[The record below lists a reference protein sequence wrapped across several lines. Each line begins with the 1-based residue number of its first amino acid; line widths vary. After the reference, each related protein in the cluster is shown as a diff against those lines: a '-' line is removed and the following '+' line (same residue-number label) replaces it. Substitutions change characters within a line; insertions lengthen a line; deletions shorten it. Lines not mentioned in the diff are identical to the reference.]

1 MNTDIV
7 HVTGSLRNRLAVTL
21 IGGAAVLTL
30 LFYLVIRN
38 YAAQIAQQGQD
49 SILQASVS
57 SILAAATIRNGVV
70 EMDIPYASFSMLGTV
85 TDDRVFYVIY
95 QDEKVLSG
103 YEHLPLAPLTSDGAS
118 IFQSTT
124 FMNTP
129 VRQVT
134 ASRVLIGVDLRT
146 RVTASIAQTQD
157 SLSGTLRQ
165 ISRNAAVF
173 GIGFFALAAL
183 LSVWAASTTMGTLK
197 RLADSVARRGPQDL
211 SPVAKPVPSEM
222 VPLVSSLNNLMSR
235 LDKSLKQS
243 EEFIAEAAHRVRT
256 PIATV
261 RSHAE
266 MTLQRVDKEENR
278 QALWSMIRAIDETSR
293 AAGQLLDHAMITFR
307 SSQHEFQDVD
317 LVMIAQEIVLR
328 LTPVAEMKDVDL
340 LLEGDASVTVSGD
353 SILIQNVV
361 RNLIDNALKYS
372 PDESSIVI
380 EVRGEPAPK
389 IEVRDQ
395 GPGFIDDEIDTL
407 TDRFKRGR
415 YASDTIGSGLGLT
428 IARDVAVS
436 HGGKLTMSNN
446 ATGGACVTF
455 SL

>member
-7 HVTGSLRNRLAVTL
+7 HVTGSLRNRLSVTL

-38 YAAQIAQQGQD
+38 YAAQIAQRGQD

-103 YEHLPLAPLTSDGAS
+103 YEHLPLAALTSDGAS

-129 VRQVT
+129 VRQVI
-134 ASRVLIGVDLRT
+134 ASRVLIGVDQRT

-157 SLSGTLRQ
+157 SLSGTLSQ

-183 LSVWAASTTMGTLK
+183 LSVWAASTTMGPLK

-395 GPGFIDDEIDTL
+395 GPGFIDDEIATL

-436 HGGKLTMSNN
+436 HGGKLTMGNN

>member
-49 SILQASVS
+49 SILQASVT

-95 QDEKVLSG
+95 QDENVLSG
-103 YEHLPLAPLTSDGAS
+103 YEHLPLAALTSDGAS

-129 VRQVT
+129 VRQVI
-134 ASRVLIGVDLRT
+134 ASRVLIGVDQRT

-157 SLSGTLRQ
+157 SLSGTLSQ

-183 LSVWAASTTMGTLK
+183 LSVWAASTTMGPLK

-222 VPLVSSLNNLMSR
+222 VPLVSSLNSLMSR

-317 LVMIAQEIVLR
+317 LVMIAREVVLR

-340 LLEGDASVTVSGD
+340 LLEGDESATVSGD

-380 EVRGEPAPK
+380 EVRGEHAPK

-395 GPGFIDDEIDTL
+395 GPGFIDDEIDIL

>member
-1 MNTDIV
+1 MC
-7 HVTGSLRNRLAVTL
+7 
-21 IGGAAVLTL
+21 
-30 LFYLVIRN
+30 IR
-38 YAAQIAQQGQD
+38 D
-49 SILQASVS
+49 S
-57 SILAAATIRNGVV
+57 RNGVV

-103 YEHLPLAPLTSDGAS
+103 YERLPLAPLTTDGTS

-183 LSVWAASTTMGTLK
+183 LSVWAASTTMGPLK

>member
-21 IGGAAVLTL
+21 IGGAAILTL

-49 SILQASVS
+49 SILQASVT

-95 QDEKVLSG
+95 QDENVLSG
-103 YEHLPLAPLTSDGAS
+103 YEHLPLAALTSDGAS

-129 VRQVT
+129 VRQVI
-134 ASRVLIGVDLRT
+134 ASRVLIGVDQRT

-157 SLSGTLRQ
+157 SLSGTLSQ

-183 LSVWAASTTMGTLK
+183 LSVWAASTTMGPLK

-222 VPLVSSLNNLMSR
+222 VPLVSSLNSLMSR

-317 LVMIAQEIVLR
+317 LVMIAREVVLR

-340 LLEGDASVTVSGD
+340 LLEGDESATVSGD

-361 RNLIDNALKYS
+361 RNLIDNVLKYS

-380 EVRGEPAPK
+380 EVRGEHAPK

-395 GPGFIDDEIDTL
+395 GPGFIDDEIDIL

>member
-1 MNTDIV
+1 
-7 HVTGSLRNRLAVTL
+7 
-21 IGGAAVLTL
+21 
-30 LFYLVIRN
+30 
-38 YAAQIAQQGQD
+38 
-49 SILQASVS
+49 
-57 SILAAATIRNGVV
+57 
-70 EMDIPYASFSMLGTV
+70 
-85 TDDRVFYVIY
+85 
-95 QDEKVLSG
+95 
-103 YEHLPLAPLTSDGAS
+103 
-118 IFQSTT
+118 
-124 FMNTP
+124 
-129 VRQVT
+129 
-134 ASRVLIGVDLRT
+134 
-146 RVTASIAQTQD
+146 
-157 SLSGTLRQ
+157 
-165 ISRNAAVF
+165 
-173 GIGFFALAAL
+173 
-183 LSVWAASTTMGTLK
+183 
-197 RLADSVARRGPQDL
+197 
-211 SPVAKPVPSEM
+211 
-222 VPLVSSLNNLMSR
+222 
-235 LDKSLKQS
+235 
-243 EEFIAEAAHRVRT
+243 
-256 PIATV
+256 
-261 RSHAE
+261 

-340 LLEGDASVTVSGD
+340 LLEGDESVTVSGD

-395 GPGFIDDEIDTL
+395 GPGFIDDEIATL

-436 HGGKLTMSNN
+436 HGGKFTMSNN

>member
-49 SILQASVS
+49 SILQASVT

-95 QDEKVLSG
+95 QDENVLSG
-103 YEHLPLAPLTSDGAS
+103 YEHLPLAALTSDGAS

-157 SLSGTLRQ
+157 SLSGTLSQ

-183 LSVWAASTTMGTLK
+183 LSVWAASTTICLLYT
-197 RLADSVARRGPQDL
+197 
-211 SPVAKPVPSEM
+211 SPSPRDRTRSRMPS
-222 VPLVSSLNNLMSR
+222 S
-235 LDKSLKQS
+235 
-243 EEFIAEAAHRVRT
+243 A
-256 PIATV
+256 
-261 RSHAE
+261 
-266 MTLQRVDKEENR
+266 
-278 QALWSMIRAIDETSR
+278 
-293 AAGQLLDHAMITFR
+293 
-307 SSQHEFQDVD
+307 
-317 LVMIAQEIVLR
+317 
-328 LTPVAEMKDVDL
+328 
-340 LLEGDASVTVSGD
+340 
-353 SILIQNVV
+353 
-361 RNLIDNALKYS
+361 
-372 PDESSIVI
+372 
-380 EVRGEPAPK
+380 
-389 IEVRDQ
+389 
-395 GPGFIDDEIDTL
+395 
-407 TDRFKRGR
+407 
-415 YASDTIGSGLGLT
+415 
-428 IARDVAVS
+428 
-436 HGGKLTMSNN
+436 
-446 ATGGACVTF
+446 
-455 SL
+455 